1 MNKKCTKCIHYGACR
16 RMLEKT
22 QSYVNFIRRYTLTKD
37 CDHYANLNDYVSLSV
52 YEALYESQKDN
63 TKRIHNQRQEIN
75 RLYEALKERGDAND

>member
-22 QSYVNFIRRYTLTKD
+22 QSYVNFIKRHTLTKD
-37 CDHYANLNDYVSLSV
+37 CDYYDNFNNYVSRSV
-52 YEALYESQKDN
+52 YEAFYDSQKDN
-63 TKRIHNQRQEIN
+63 TNRIHNQRQEIN